1 MEFVLNIILSLIL
14 MFVQWGIGYAVITFL
29 IDGAFTFA
37 DIVIILWILIQ
48 IGYFYYKNYYN
59 NKKNKE

>member
-1 MEFVLNIILSLIL
+1 MEFILNVVLSLIFT
-14 MFVQWGIGYAVITFL
+14 FVQWGIGYAVITFL

-37 DIVIILWILIQ
+37 DIAIILWVLIQ
-48 IGYFYYKNYYN
+48 IGYFYYKSYY